1 MNSVLVQKL
10 KESLISVLPI
20 SIVIVILNFTL
31 PNPMTSV
38 EFTSFI
44 IGAILLIFGMML
56 YSLGSDTALAP
67 IGESIGNS
75 ITSTKKVPIILTVGF
90 IIGVIVTIAEPDLM
104 VLGSQLGEIKNFI
117 IIAIAIGVG
126 LFLVLALS
134 RILSNVNLN
143 VVLIIVYAII
153 FLLAIL
159 VDNQYIGLSFDSGGV
174 TTGPITVPFIMAL
187 GVGVAGSLG
196 GKNKTDN
203 SFGVVAICSAGPILL
218 VLLACFIFKP
228 DINVTVSAKTITS
241 LNEIV
246 PFVFK
251 HLLVSMKDVAIAILP
266 IGAFFIIM
274 NFVSIKT
281 PKQRFVRILIGLVY
295 TYIGLSLFLTGVNV
309 GFMST
314 GYSLGERLALLD
326 NKMILVIVAMI
337 IGCFMVL
344 AEPAVHVLSKQVE
357 TISDGIIK
365 RSTILIAL
373 SISMIIAVGLSMLR
387 IVMNISIW
395 YILLP
400 GYALAIILSF
410 FVPKIYT
417 AIAFDS
423 GGVASGPMA
432 TTFTLPLAIGAAT
445 CLTGSES
452 VLFNAYGLISFIALT
467 PLITIQLIGVIVRIK
482 QGRRIILPKAFI
494 TLFEGDIIELDL
506 KR

>member
-1 MNSVLVQKL
+1 MNAVLLQKF
-10 KESLISVLPI
+10 KESSLSVLPI
-20 SIVIVILNFTL
+20 TIVILALNFVL
-31 PNPMTSV
+31 PNPLSAVDLTLFFV
-38 EFTSFI
+38 
-44 IGAILLIFGMML
+44 GAALLILGMVL

-75 ITSTKKVPIILTVGF
+75 ITATKKIPIILIVGF

-104 VLGSQLGEIKNFI
+104 VLGSQLGSIKTLI
-117 IIAIAIGVG
+117 IIAIALGVG
-126 LFLVLALS
+126 LFLVLALA
-134 RILSNVNLN
+134 RILSGVNLN
-143 VVLIIVYAII
+143 VVLIIIYAVI
-153 FLLAIL
+153 FLFAFL
-159 VDNQYIGLSFDSGGV
+159 VDNEYIGLSFDSGGV

-196 GKNKTDN
+196 GKSKSDN

-218 VLLACFIFKP
+218 VLLMSFIFKP
-228 DINVTVSAKTITS
+228 EINASVSTENAQTF
-241 LNEIV
+241 LEIA
-246 PFVFK
+246 PFIFH
-251 HLLVSMKDVAIAILP
+251 HLLVSLKDVAIAIIPVTL
-266 IGAFFIIM
+266 FFIIM
-274 NFVSIKT
+274 NKISIKT
-281 PKQRFVRILIGLVY
+281 PKQRFIRILIGLVY
-295 TYIGLSLFLTGVNV
+295 TYVGLSLFLTGVNV

-314 GYSLGERLALLD
+314 GYSLGERLAQLD
-326 NKMILVIVAMI
+326 NNWILIIVGMV

-357 TISDGIIK
+357 TISDGNIK
-365 RSTILIAL
+365 RSTILISL
-373 SISMIIAVGLSMLR
+373 SFSMIVAVGLSMLR
-387 IVMNISIW
+387 IVYGLSIW

-445 CLTGSES
+445 ALTGADS
-452 VLFNAYGLISFIALT
+452 VLFNAYGLIAFIALT

-482 QGRRIILPKAFI
+482 QGRKIILPKAFI